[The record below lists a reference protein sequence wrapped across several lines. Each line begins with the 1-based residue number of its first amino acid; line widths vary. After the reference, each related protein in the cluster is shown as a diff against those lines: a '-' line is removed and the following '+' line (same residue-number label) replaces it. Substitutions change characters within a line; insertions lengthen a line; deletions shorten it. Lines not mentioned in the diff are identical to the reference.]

1 MKEILLTIII
11 TIGFIHA
18 EEWIYFNHMNDF
30 EYNYGASDAD
40 YSASRI
46 SPDGSVSEMILED
59 IPYSDISDDGTK
71 LLYIEYV
78 NWDMVEPVSFSIYNT
93 ETSETISS
101 ITGISP
107 ADVRF
112 THDENIVLYMD
123 GSQYSNGQ
131 LYKYSFEDSSSTMLS
146 DSLSA
151 VFDNMTL
158 SPNGQHVLYF
168 KESQDQPGDVSG
180 CDLPENTL
188 YLTDF
193 DGSPENYTGEVIYN
207 SSTDIGGFQF
217 QANTPPTGCGAGGGD
232 AEDAGFTIEYP
243 SINTISGSSTGSPI
257 PAGCGTL
264 TNLTCNNYGVGLNNI
279 VMFDSEGEILDFN
292 YYDGYID
299 TDDSFMNVDVI
310 IEDIQT
316 GESTTLATIPY
327 YSSAG
332 GSELWRNSPIWSDNG
347 FIYLTF
353 LDDNNCAQLIGI
365 HSSLGYITQLTD
377 NPCTGEI
384 GYYCVPSILN
394 TKETDLDKFIYS
406 VCSDLGMGTYN
417 WIYDIESGESSFLD
431 SLYSEIGVVS
441 FSIDQSWSPDG
452 TKVSFSEILY
462 NGWVAVPPKIRVYD
476 TVTESFQILS
486 NGNDLYDPESYY
498 IASPINWIEDGLAGD
513 VNGDDSVD
521 VLDVVM
527 LVSYILSGD
536 TSELDGADI
545 NNDGDIN
552 VLDIVAIVQVILGN

>member
-1 MKEILLTIII
+1 MNKILLTIII
-11 TIGFIHA
+11 TFGFVQA
-18 EEWIYFNHMNDF
+18 EEWIYFNNMTDYEWGVGMDF
-30 EYNYGASDAD
+30 SV
-40 YSASRI
+40 SRI
-46 SPDGSVSEMILED
+46 SPDGEISETILD
-59 IPYSDISDDGTK
+59 DVQYSDISEDGTK
-71 LLYIEYV
+71 LLYIEYAQIEDV

-101 ITGISP
+101 ITGINP
-107 ADVRF
+107 VYARF
-112 THDENIVLYMD
+112 THDENIVLYME
-123 GSQYSNGQ
+123 GYATNWQ
-131 LYKYSFEDSSSTMLS
+131 LYKYSFADSSSTMLS

-151 VFDNMTL
+151 AFNNMTM
-158 SPNGQHVLYF
+158 SPDGQQVLYF
-168 KESQDQPGDVSG
+168 KLAED
-180 CDLPENTL
+180 ENADNS
-188 YLTDF
+188 YMD
-193 DGSPENYTGEVIYN
+193 YEVIV
-207 SSTDIGGFQF
+207 SH
-217 QANTPPTGCGAGGGD
+217 
-232 AEDAGFTIEYP
+232 IE
-243 SINTISGSSTGSPI
+243 
-257 PAGCGTL
+257 
-264 TNLTCNNYGVGLNNI
+264 
-279 VMFDSEGEILDFN
+279 
-292 YYDGYID
+292 
-299 TDDSFMNVDVI
+299 
-310 IEDIQT
+310 T
-316 GESTTLATIPY
+316 GESTTLAIIPY
-327 YSSAG
+327 YING
-332 GSELWRNSPIWSDNG
+332 FGNNSIWSDNG
-347 FIYLTF
+347 FIYLNF
-353 LDDNNCAQLIGI
+353 LDDNNCVQLIGI

-462 NGWVAVPPKIRVYD
+462 NGWVSVPPKIRVYD
-476 TVTESFQILS
+476 TVTESTHTLG
-486 NGNDLYDPESYY
+486 NGTVIDDPESYY
-498 IASPINWIEDGLAGD
+498 VGSPINWIEDGLAGD

-552 VLDIVAIVQVILGN
+552 VLDIVALVSIILGN

>member
-46 SPDGSVSEMILED
+46 SPDGSVSEMILDD

-71 LLYIEYV
+71 LLYIEYEQIEDV

-101 ITGISP
+101 ITGINP
-107 ADVRF
+107 VYARF
-112 THDENIVLYMD
+112 THDENIVLYME
-123 GSQYSNGQ
+123 GYATNWQ
-131 LYKYSFEDSSSTMLS
+131 LYKYSFADSSTTMLS

-151 VFDNMTL
+151 AFNNMTM
-158 SPNGQHVLYF
+158 SPDGQQVLYF
-168 KESQDQPGDVSG
+168 KLAED
-180 CDLPENTL
+180 ENADNS
-188 YLTDF
+188 YMD
-193 DGSPENYTGEVIYN
+193 YEVIV
-207 SSTDIGGFQF
+207 SH
-217 QANTPPTGCGAGGGD
+217 
-232 AEDAGFTIEYP
+232 IE
-243 SINTISGSSTGSPI
+243 
-257 PAGCGTL
+257 
-264 TNLTCNNYGVGLNNI
+264 
-279 VMFDSEGEILDFN
+279 
-292 YYDGYID
+292 
-299 TDDSFMNVDVI
+299 
-310 IEDIQT
+310 T
-316 GESTTLATIPY
+316 GESTTLAAIPY
-327 YSSAG
+327 YYG
-332 GSELWRNSPIWSDNG
+332 FEGLGVWDNSPIWSDNG
-347 FIYLTF
+347 FIYLTS

-406 VCSDLGMGTYN
+406 VCSDFGMGTYN

-462 NGWVAVPPKIRVYD
+462 NGWVSVPPKIRVYD
-476 TVTESFQILS
+476 TVTESTHTLG
-486 NGNDLYDPESYY
+486 NGTVIDDPESYY
-498 IASPINWIEDGLAGD
+498 VGSPINWIEDGLAGD